1 MPLIARGK
9 MLEGFQLEETTWTT
23 ALMLSAILQYI
34 KRFFYAVHDK

>member
-9 MLEGFQLEETTWTT
+9 SWENQLEETTWTT